1 MSLTDNNE
9 TKVADQ
15 IIDINISGVKKS
27 KFRINGD
34 DNAILELN
42 LSDMG
47 IGERLEI
54 GYNRLQECLKEISQL
69 PEDAD
74 MASQLSKVDTEMR
87 KELDYIFDSNVSEVC
102 GKGGTMY
109 DVKDGEFRFES
120 ILNALT
126 KLYADNLNE
135 EYKKM
140 KKRIQQH
147 TDKYVGTSKK
157 SRKRG

>member
-1 MSLTDNNE
+1 MALTDNEKNQ
-9 TKVADQ
+9 V
-15 IIDINISGVKKS
+15 IDLNINGIEKT
-27 KFRINGD
+27 KFRINGRND
-34 DNAILELN
+34 LILELN

-47 IGERLEI
+47 IAT
-54 GYNRLQECLKEISQL
+54 RLQEGYERLQEQLKALSDL
-69 PEDAD
+69 PDDAD
-74 MASQLSKVDTEMR
+74 MIPELNKIDAAMR
-87 KELDYIFDSNVSEVC
+87 NELDYIFDSNVSEVC

-120 ILNALT
+120 ILNSLT

-140 KKRIQQH
+140 KKRIASH
-147 TDKYVGTSKK
+147 TEKYTGNTKK